1 MCNLLKDLCCA
12 ASLCNK
18 VSVESQSSLE
28 VCACFFLPRRI
39 TPIRELISRDQ
50 GIPLRF
56 NSNLSSVGLTIM
68 VVFSGPVLVGAEYN
82 REPELRQYERRDM
95 LGAEYVNLSMD
106 LFSKA
111 TRYATSLRTASLKP
125 AAVLGIFEDHQDY
138 ILLFWSCVL
147 AGIPFCPL
155 AAPHPDPKRQA
166 DLFVHLRDVLGNPIL
181 VTTSTLEPKVAPLDP
196 LLRTYTLAEL
206 DNNTTATVNPTPVR
220 SPSPDDAVCYVLTSG
235 STGKPKVVALRHAQ
249 ILASCAGKSAHHH
262 TTSASRFLN
271 WIAFDHVASIIE
283 IHIHALLIDAVARL
297 GITYTF
303 SPNFL
308 MARLLKDQA
317 ADPLPATL
325 DLSQLH
331 TLISGGE
338 SVPMSI
344 GVAFADLLQKF
355 DARRDALRAGF
366 GMSET
371 CAGSI
376 YDVQPIPT
384 VVRSDAPLYL
394 HLGQC
399 IPGMRM
405 RVLNPAGTPC
415 APGESGQ
422 LELSGPNVF
431 RGYVNNPSATHAA
444 FTSDGWF
451 ITGDLGYLDAD
462 GNLHLVGRDKDCVNI
477 NGAKVSSKDVETYL
491 EDAGIAGLVD
501 PTACPVR
508 LENADTETYVV
519 FYAAA
524 DVSVATAQAISDACT
539 VLLSA
544 APHAVIPLPP
554 SRFVKTALG
563 KVSRA
568 QFASAYLRGDFADI
582 EARLKAAASASS
594 GAPLDLADPVQR
606 AVSEAITEVLELAAA
621 KIHGSTNLFDTGA
634 SSMHLMRLKKVLEE
648 RLHVAEIPTIELL
661 HRPRVGP
668 LCAYLAE
675 LVATGSDGS
684 SSPHVY
690 QPLVCLE
697 SQGSKPPVF
706 LVHPGAGEILV
717 FLNMAHQLQDDRPIY
732 AIRAKGFDYG
742 EEPFASL
749 EETVETYTTAIESAY
764 PRGPYYIAG
773 YSYGGAIA
781 FQLGKRLEARGKRV
795 DWLGIMN
802 LPPHIQFRM
811 HELSWVE
818 VLLNVAMFVALIGPD
833 DMGTT
838 REALVE
844 AFPDMKGLDGE
855 PADPTPAIEWLLR
868 RGDQARLAELDLQLG
883 AFTRWIKVAYEINRT
898 GRTFLPSGSV
908 QNALTTVFCAIPLPS
923 MGTREE
929 YKAQRLA
936 KWVDFSGPAFE
947 LVDVEGEH
955 YTMLSKE
962 NSKSFAEKLRGAM
975 GRAEA
980 LAAKRACAAPKSQ
993 RVDFDEVP
1001 VIDFSLAE
1009 SDPDK
1014 YYAQLRYALEEVG
1027 FLVFS
1032 NVPGFEEEFQNDIF
1046 ALSKDLFGRPQEWKN
1061 SLGTE
1066 NSYAMRGYT
1075 RGDTLAG
1082 PNKAHAEAYRF
1093 GADLP
1098 APTEEDAPFWL
1109 KIHQGPNQWPAEE
1122 ELPRFRQQMNT
1133 LFERYRL
1140 LNLDLNKHICRLLSL
1155 PETGLDEYFPS
1166 TAEFATAI
1174 WRYFPVTEEIRAQ
1187 SKDGFARGMHEHRD
1201 PATFVTC
1208 LIQSRPGLQ
1217 VQNHQGA
1224 WLDVPMV
1231 KGGVVCNIGMQLMKL
1246 TGGKLVAT
1254 THRVNTLKI
1263 DADRY
1268 TIPYVLTTRLEKD
1281 ISPLP
1286 QFDSPSAAKDHF
1298 VPSPKIARLTGMK
1311 DPLRR
1316 SGFARITLFPA
1327 AAAKLYPKEFE
1338 EARQLGVVDV

>member
-1 MCNLLKDLCCA
+1 MAPYTTL
-12 ASLCNK
+12 
-18 VSVESQSSLE
+18 
-28 VCACFFLPRRI
+28 
-39 TPIRELISRDQ
+39 
-50 GIPLRF
+50 
-56 NSNLSSVGLTIM
+56 
-68 VVFSGPVLVGAEYN
+68 
-82 REPELRQYERRDM
+82 PELLLDRLTPSTKSHIGFLQ
-95 LGAEYVNLSMD
+95 NLDALPTTLSYQD

-111 TRYATSLRTASLKP
+111 TRYAASLRGLKPAP

-138 ILLFWSCVL
+138 IVLFWSCVL

-181 VTTSTLEPKVAPLDP
+181 ITTSTLEPKVAPLDP
-196 LLRTYTLAEL
+196 VLRTYTLPEL
-206 DNNTTATVNPTPVR
+206 DDNTTTPNPTPVP

-283 IHIHALLIDAVARL
+283 IHIHALLIDAIQYHIPPKAIITRPNLLLECSARL

-344 GVAFADLLQKF
+344 GVAFADLLQRF

-376 YDVQPIPT
+376 YDVQPIASA
-384 VVRSDAPLYL
+384 VRPDAPLYL

-405 RVLNPAGTPC
+405 RVLNAAGAPC

-431 RGYVNNPSATHAA
+431 RGYVNNPSATRAA
-444 FTSDGWF
+444 FTPDGWF
-451 ITGDLGYLDAD
+451 ITGDLGYLDAA

-491 EDAGIAGLVD
+491 EDAGIKGLVD
-501 PTACPVR
+501 PVACPLR

-568 QFASAYLRGDFADI
+568 QFAAAYLRGDFADI
-582 EARLKAAASASS
+582 EARLKAASSAS
-594 GAPLDLADPVQR
+594 GRALPLDLADPVQH

-621 KIHGSTNLFDTGA
+621 EIHGSTNLFDTGA

-675 LVATGSDGS
+675 LVAAGSDGS
-684 SSPHVY
+684 SPPHVY

-706 LVHPGAGEILV
+706 LIHPGAGEILV

-749 EETVETYTTAIESAY
+749 DETVETYTTAIEAAY
-764 PRGPYYIAG
+764 PSGPYYIAG

-795 DWLGIMN
+795 DWLGILN

-818 VLLNVAMFVALIGPD
+818 VLLNVAMFVALIGAEE
-833 DMGTT
+833 MGST

-844 AFPDMKGLDGE
+844 AFPSLAGLDGE
-855 PADPTPAIEWLLR
+855 PGDPRPPIEWLLR
-868 RGDQARLAELDLQLG
+868 RGDQARLVELDLQLG

-936 KWVDFSGPAFE
+936 KWVEFSGPAFE

-975 GRAEA
+975 HRAEA
-980 LAAKRACAAPKSQ
+980 LAAKRACASNGNAAPKLQ
-993 RVDFDEVP
+993 RMDFDEVP
-1001 VIDFSLAE
+1001 VIDFSLAK

-1014 YYAQLRYALEEVG
+1014 YYAQLRYALEDVG

-1032 NVPGFEEEFQNDIF
+1032 NVPGFENEFQSDLF
-1046 ALSKDLFGRPQEWKN
+1046 ALAKDLFGRPQEWKD
-1061 SLGTE
+1061 SLGTG
-1066 NSYAMRGYT
+1066 NSYSLRGYF
-1075 RGDTLAG
+1075 RADTLPG

-1093 GADLP
+1093 GADMP
-1098 APTEEDAPFWL
+1098 APTTEDTPFWL
-1109 KIHQGPNQWPAEE
+1109 KLHEGPNQWPAEQD
-1122 ELPRFRQQMNT
+1122 LPRFRQQMNT
-1133 LFERYRL
+1133 LFARYHQ
-1140 LNLDLNKHICRLLSL
+1140 LNLDLNKHICHLLSL
-1155 PETGLDEYFPS
+1155 SESGLDEYFPS
-1166 TAEFATAI
+1166 TTPEFNSAI
-1174 WRYFPVTEEIRAQ
+1174 WHYLPATQEIRDQARN
-1187 SKDGFARGMHEHRD
+1187 GFAQGMHEHRD
-1201 PATFVTC
+1201 PSTFVTC

-1263 DADRY
+1263 DEDRF
-1268 TIPYVLTTRLEKD
+1268 TIPYVLSTRLEKE
-1281 ISPLP
+1281 IVPLP
-1286 QFDSPSAAKDHF
+1286 QFASPDSAKEHF
-1298 VPSPKIARLTGMK
+1298 APNPKIARLMGIK
-1311 DPLRR
+1311 DPLMR
-1316 SGFARITLFPA
+1316 SGYARLTLFPA
-1327 AAAKLYPKEFE
+1327 ATAKLYPKEFE
-1338 EARQLGVVDV
+1338 EARQMGIV